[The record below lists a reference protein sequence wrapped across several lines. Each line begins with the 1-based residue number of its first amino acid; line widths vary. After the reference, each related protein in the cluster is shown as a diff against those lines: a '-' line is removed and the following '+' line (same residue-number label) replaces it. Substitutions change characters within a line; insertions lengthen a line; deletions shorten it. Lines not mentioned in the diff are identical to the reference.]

1 MVVPVALLAS
11 ISVDSSLGFA
21 LTATLG
27 GMPFST
33 DGDKLSTATGDA
45 VGVWLGFNISC
56 SDGLFVAKIGF
67 GFSVTLGWTGKAVGD
82 EVLPSTGAGTL
93 KLRDDIGAEV
103 LLFDAVS
110 VPFHSTFLRTGC
122 IVGTWETFV
131 SLLDIIVVGA
141 FEDELVGS
149 NGLAPCRS

>member
-1 MVVPVALLAS
+1 MALLAS
-11 ISVDSSLGFA
+11 ISVDSSLGFS

-27 GMPFST
+27 GMLFST

-45 VGVWLGFNISC
+45 VGVGLGFDVGC
-56 SDGLFVAKIGF
+56 SDGLFEAKIGF

-82 EVLPSTGAGTL
+82 EVLPSIGSGTL
-93 KLRDDIGAEV
+93 KFRDDVGPEV
-103 LLFDAVS
+103 LLFKAVS
-110 VPFHSTFLRTGC
+110 VTFPSLFLSTGC